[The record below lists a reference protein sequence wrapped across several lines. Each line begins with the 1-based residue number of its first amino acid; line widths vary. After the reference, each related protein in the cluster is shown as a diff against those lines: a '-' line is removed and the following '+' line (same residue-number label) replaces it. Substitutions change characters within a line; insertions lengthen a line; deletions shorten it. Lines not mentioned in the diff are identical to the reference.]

1 MSFHPGSAG
10 DWIAYMEMKKRNKE
24 GKEMNELVKVENQGA
39 LSCGS
44 NTLTREQI
52 ELVKKTVAKGATD
65 AELQLFL
72 YQAGRTGLDPLL
84 RQIHSISR
92 KSKNEYGEWENSRT
106 IQVGIDGFRI
116 IAERTGKYDGQD
128 PPVFEYDTKGELASA
143 TVNVYR
149 KDISRPFAGTAYFK
163 EYCQKKNNGE
173 PTRFWR
179 DMPMSQLAK
188 CAEALA
194 FRKAFPLDLSGLY
207 SHEEMQQAI
216 VETDEK
222 PVPKPTAQK
231 PAPQAQT
238 PPTPAEK
245 PEVTWATMSNPDA
258 EPQEQ
263 GQCVVCG
270 ATVTPELWQQS
281 LKKYRKCLCRK
292 CQAAA
297 DAKKAQELK
306 DNAAQVLCRCGKDIT
321 GATVEIKEE
330 KYSLRDYT
338 QKKYGVP
345 LCEDCAKAE
354 HGKLQA
360 EKKVQADL
368 QKAAELATSQLSAED
383 TKKVLDAATEAAER
397 AKRLADEEAYL
408 RSLEGTISEAVAQ
421 DPTFPPCVTCG
432 MEIIGYMPNGVT
444 KAEFITSKLGA
455 CYCEKCGAAEM
466 ARLKKMAQE
475 AQQAA

>member
-1 MSFHPGSAG
+1 MSFHPGSYE
-10 DWIAYMEMKKRNKE
+10 DWCSYMEMKKRRNKE
-24 GKEMNELVKVENQGA
+24 GKEMNKLVKVENQTV
-39 LSCGS
+39 LSCNS

-128 PPVFEYDTKGELASA
+128 PPVFEYDTKGGLASA

-163 EYCQKKNNGE
+163 EYCQKKGNGE

-222 PVPKPTAQK
+222 PAPKPTAQK
-231 PAPQAQT
+231 SDPQAQAT
-238 PPTPAEK
+238 PTPATEEK
-245 PEVTWATMSNPDA
+245 TEVTWATMSNPDA

-263 GQCVVCG
+263 GQCVVCA

-292 CQAAA
+292 CQAAE
-297 DAKKAQELK
+297 DVKKAAEIK
-306 DNAAQVLCRCGKDIT
+306 NSTAAVLCRCGKDIT
-321 GATVEIKEE
+321 GATVPFGDE
-330 KYSLRDYT
+330 KMSLREYT
-338 QKKYGVP
+338 VKRYGQP
-345 LCEDCAKAE
+345 LCEDCAKKEKARLDAA
-354 HGKLQA
+354 KQA
-360 EKKVQADL
+360 NGQSATEKKIAEEEARM
-368 QKAAELATSQLSAED
+368 KAEAEARLAELAEID
-383 TKKVLDAATEAAER
+383 NIP
-397 AKRLADEEAYL
+397 DEE
-408 RSLEGTISEAVAQ
+408 EAL
-421 DPTFPPCVTCG
+421 
-432 MEIIGYMPNGVT
+432 
-444 KAEFITSKLGA
+444 SW
-455 CYCEKCGAAEM
+455 
-466 ARLKKMAQE
+466 
-475 AQQAA
+475 